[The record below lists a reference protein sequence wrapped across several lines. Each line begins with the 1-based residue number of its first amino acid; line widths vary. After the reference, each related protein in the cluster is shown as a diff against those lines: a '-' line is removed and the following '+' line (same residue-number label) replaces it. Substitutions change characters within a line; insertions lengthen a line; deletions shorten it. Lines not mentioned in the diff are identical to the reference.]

1 MVRTGDMAVVR
12 SLYFASP
19 VTPAAALHA
28 AQADTALRRGRTLC
42 LAHPEAVWMIKA

>member
-1 MVRTGDMAVVR
+1 MAVVR

-19 VTPAAALHA
+19 VTPVVALHA
-28 AQADTALRRGRTLC
+28 AQADTALRRGQALC